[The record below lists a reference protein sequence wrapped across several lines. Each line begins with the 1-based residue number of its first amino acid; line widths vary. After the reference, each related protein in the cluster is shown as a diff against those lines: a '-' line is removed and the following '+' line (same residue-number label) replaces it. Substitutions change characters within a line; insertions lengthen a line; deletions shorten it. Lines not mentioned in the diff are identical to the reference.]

1 MSIDLR
7 VVKTRETIQTQ
18 MIRLLETVPFEKIT
32 VNQLILACRI
42 NRSTFYRNYED
53 KYDLIRKICQE
64 QLDEFQNALRLDFI
78 ALPVRRDGPRGFS
91 PAAAVF

>member
-1 MSIDLR
+1 MNLSIDLR
-7 VVKTRETIQTQ
+7 VIKTRESIQTQ

-32 VNQLILACRI
+32 VNQLIAACRI

-64 QLDEFQNALRLDFI
+64 QLNEIQNVSAALNNE
-78 ALPVRRDGPRGFS
+78 
-91 PAAAVF
+91 AVA